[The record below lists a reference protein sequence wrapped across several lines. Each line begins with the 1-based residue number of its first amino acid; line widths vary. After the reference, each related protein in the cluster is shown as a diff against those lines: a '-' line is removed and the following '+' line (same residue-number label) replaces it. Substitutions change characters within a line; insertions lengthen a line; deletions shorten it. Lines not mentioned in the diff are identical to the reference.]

1 MRAGHD
7 VHRIGDIAR
16 FRTEQQDVGRPVFDV
31 GVQLGGVRGEGDD
44 ARIRHRFH
52 QILEIRV
59 QHHMRHVMVVEPRT
73 AQLGVA
79 QIETQRFHQVQNRS
93 RHGAQADRGTR
104 VARNTRGVVAQVRGG
119 GLSLRRVLRAQH
131 RVHHGNRIAV
141 RVGHQFVRAVI
152 GLAVPVFEHLLDL
165 GFGRLRLGVARCA
178 LRVIG
183 MFFVR
188 HKC

>member
-1 MRAGHD
+1 
-7 VHRIGDIAR
+7 
-16 FRTEQQDVGRPVFDV
+16 
-31 GVQLGGVRGEGDD
+31 
-44 ARIRHRFH
+44 
-52 QILEIRV
+52 
-59 QHHMRHVMVVEPRT
+59 MRHVMVVEPRT
-73 AQLGVA
+73 AQLGIP
-79 QIETQRFHQVQNRS
+79 QIEAQRFHQVQNRS

-119 GLSLRRVLRAQH
+119 GLRLRRVLR
-131 RVHHGNRIAV
+131 GNRIAV

>member
-1 MRAGHD
+1 MSHVVVVKPRA
-7 VHRIGDIAR
+7 
-16 FRTEQQDVGRPVFDV
+16 
-31 GVQLGGVRGEGDD
+31 
-44 ARIRHRFH
+44 
-52 QILEIRV
+52 
-59 QHHMRHVMVVEPRT
+59 

-79 QIETQRFHQVQNRS
+79 QIEAQRFHQVQDRAGY
-93 RHGAQADRGTR
+93 GAQADRGAR
-104 VARNTRGVVAQVRGG
+104 VARNARRVVAQVRRGG
-119 GLSLRRVLRAQH
+119 FRLGRILRAQH
-131 RVHHGNRIAV
+131 GVHHGNRVAV
-141 RVGHQFVRAVI
+141 RVGHQLVRAVI